1 MQRCLSDLQSK
12 ALLPAVAI
20 RGTTRSDG
28 YSYRA
33 KIPLEKSVP
42 KVIAKTS
49 LKYIRQ
55 FWVKPCLMSEAL
67 RHAHPKKK
75 HKKNV

>member
-1 MQRCLSDLQSK
+1 MQRRLSDLQSK

-33 KIPLEKSVP
+33 MIPLEKSVP

-49 LKYIRQ
+49 LQYKAVLGQTMFNVRGI
-55 FWVKPCLMSEAL
+55 PACT
-67 RHAHPKKK
+67 P
-75 HKKNV
+75 KKNV